1 MRTSPL
7 RRQTDTVDVDKARVA
22 KHIFGHPRSYRSFS
36 SETIRNRASTMPV
49 DVGLERTSTGPGIDK
64 TNSAPPALSPT
75 TPTLPPSSVDLEQGQ
90 EVEQKPSHWWQ
101 RKPRGNAT
109 RRVYPANTR
118 EAHAKTPTL
127 LLREILLSS
136 WANLLLV
143 FVPVGIALHFVNV
156 SPTVVFVMNFLA
168 IVPLAGVRF
177 PLFSPCSP
185 PVLRQFCYLRTM
197 C

>member
-1 MRTSPL
+1 
-7 RRQTDTVDVDKARVA
+7 
-22 KHIFGHPRSYRSFS
+22 
-36 SETIRNRASTMPV
+36 MPI
-49 DVGLERTSTGPGIDK
+49 DAGLERKSTGPGIDK
-64 TNSAPPALSPT
+64 TISAPPAIPDSIISPT
-75 TPTLPPSSVDLEQGQ
+75 TPTLSPPSVDLEQGQ

-109 RRVYPANTR
+109 RRVYPENTR
-118 EAHAKTPTL
+118 AAHAKSPSI
-127 LLREILLSS
+127 LLREIILSS

-177 PLFSPCSP
+177 PCFLLVHLS
-185 PVLRQFCYLRTM
+185 
-197 C
+197 